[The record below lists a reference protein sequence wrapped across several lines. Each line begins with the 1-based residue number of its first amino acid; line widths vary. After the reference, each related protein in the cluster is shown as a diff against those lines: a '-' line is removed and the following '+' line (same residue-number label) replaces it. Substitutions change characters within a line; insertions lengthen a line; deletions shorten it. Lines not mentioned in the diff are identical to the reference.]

1 MIDPSFIDRVKAL
14 AVKASKIDDFPVG
27 AIVVKD
33 GEIIG
38 EGYNQKESLNDPTAH
53 AEVLAIK
60 AAVANVGDWRLSG
73 ASLITTLEP
82 CPMCLGAIIH
92 ARIETIIYLA
102 KDIRWGAC
110 GSVMDFSSH
119 NKLNH
124 RCKVIYEPDDDVVH
138 MMKHFFKLKRDLS

>member
-1 MIDPSFIDRVKAL
+1 MIDPLFIDRVKAL

-33 GEIIG
+33 GKIIG

-60 AAVANVGDWRLSG
+60 AAVSYVGDWRLSG
-73 ASLITTLEP
+73 ALLITTLEP

-119 NKLNH
+119 DKLNH
-124 RCKVIYEPDDDVVH
+124 RCEVVYQPDDEVVH
-138 MMKHFFKLKRDLS
+138 MMKNFFKLKRDLL

>member
-1 MIDPSFIDRVKAL
+1 MIDPLFIDRVKAL

-33 GEIIG
+33 GKIIG
-38 EGYNQKESLNDPTAH
+38 EGYNQKEFLNDPTAH

-60 AAVANVGDWRLSG
+60 AAVSNVGDWRLSG

-119 NKLNH
+119 DKLNH
-124 RCKVIYEPDDDVVH
+124 RCKVIYEPDDEVVH
-138 MMKHFFKLKRDLS
+138 MMKNFFKLKRDLL

>member
-1 MIDPSFIDRVKAL
+1 MIDPLFIDRVKAL

-33 GEIIG
+33 GKIIG

-60 AAVANVGDWRLSG
+60 AAVSYVGDWRLSG
-73 ASLITTLEP
+73 ALLITTLEP

-119 NKLNH
+119 DKLNH
-124 RCKVIYEPDDDVVH
+124 RCEVVYQPDDEVVH
-138 MMKHFFKLKRDLS
+138 MMKDFFKLKR

>member
-33 GEIIG
+33 DEIIG
-38 EGYNQKESLNDPTAH
+38 EGYNQKEFLNDPTAH

-60 AAVANVGDWRLSG
+60 AAVAYVGDWRLSG

-119 NKLNH
+119 DKLNH
-124 RCKVIYEPDDDVVH
+124 RCEVVYQPDDEVVH

>member
-14 AVKASKIDDFPVG
+14 ALKASKIDDFPVG

-33 GEIIG
+33 GKIIG
-38 EGYNQKESLNDPTAH
+38 EGYNQKEFLNDPTAH

-60 AAVANVGDWRLSG
+60 AAVSNVGDWRLSG

-119 NKLNH
+119 DKLNH
-124 RCKVIYEPDDDVVH
+124 RCEVVYQPDDEVVY
-138 MMKHFFKLKRDLS
+138 MMKNFFKLKR

>member
-1 MIDPSFIDRVKAL
+1 MIDPLFIDRVKAL

-33 GEIIG
+33 GKIIG

-60 AAVANVGDWRLSG
+60 AAVSYVGDWRLSG
-73 ASLITTLEP
+73 ALLITTLEP

-119 NKLNH
+119 DKLNH
-124 RCKVIYEPDDDVVH
+124 RCEVVYQPDDEVVH
-138 MMKHFFKLKRDLS
+138 MMKNFFKLKR